1 MKKNILAGS
10 FAISRPINVL
20 ISMLSIFMAAFITGT
35 ISPLSKVLLACFSGG
50 IIMAASNTMND
61 YFDLDIDRVNRPK
74 RPLVSGKLSPLF
86 ALRLAQLE
94 FVVGIVLGLFISF
107 TAFLIA
113 LSISSL
119 IIIYSYKLKRMPLIG
134 NLLVGFATGMAFIYG
149 GVAVNRI
156 RETVVPAVFSF
167 FYHFGREIIK
177 DVQDMQGDAAGHART
192 FPLVY
197 GEKAALQLTT
207 LNFIFLIL
215 LLPIPYLIRWYNL
228 NYLIIILLGICPVL
242 LYALYSIWKDKSPD
256 NLGRISTLLKA
267 DMPIGLLAIYLG

>member
-10 FAISRPINVL
+10 FAISRPVNVL
-20 ISMLSIFMAAFITGT
+20 ISMLSIFVAAFITGT
-35 ISPLSKVLLACFSGG
+35 ISPLANVLLACFSGG

-74 RPLVSGKLSPLF
+74 RPLVSSKLSPLF
-86 ALRLAQLE
+86 ALRLAQVE
-94 FVVGIVLGLFISF
+94 FAVGIVLGLFVSL
-107 TAFLIA
+107 TAFIIA
-113 LSISSL
+113 LIISSL
-119 IIIYSYKLKRMPLIG
+119 IIFYSYKLKRLPLIG
-134 NLLVGFATGMAFIYG
+134 NLMVSFATSMAFVYG

-156 RETVVPAVFSF
+156 RQTIVPAVFSF

-207 LNFIFLIL
+207 INFILLLIL
-215 LLPIPYLIRWYNL
+215 LPVPFLLRWYNL
-228 NYLIIILLGICPVL
+228 NYLIVILLGICPVL
-242 LYALYSIWKDKSPD
+242 LYTMFSIWKDKSPD
-256 NLGRISTLLKA
+256 NLGKISTLLKA
-267 DMPIGLLAIYLG
+267 DMPVGLLAIYLG

>member
-10 FAISRPINVL
+10 FAISRPVNVL
-20 ISMLSIFMAAFITGT
+20 ISILSIFVAAFITGT
-35 ISPLSKVLLACFSGG
+35 ISPLAKVLLACFSGG

-61 YFDLDIDRVNRPK
+61 YFDLDIDRVNRPN
-74 RPLVSGKLSPLF
+74 RPLVSGKLSPSF

-94 FVVGIVLGLFISF
+94 FVVGIVLGFLISF
-107 TAFLIA
+107 NAFLIA
-113 LSISSL
+113 LIISSL
-119 IIIYSYKLKRMPLIG
+119 IVLYSYKFKRLPLLG
-134 NLLVGFATGMAFIYG
+134 NLVVSFSTSMAFIYG

-156 RETVVPAVFSF
+156 RQTIVPAVFSF

-177 DVQDMQGDAAGHART
+177 DVQDMQGDAAGGART

-207 LNFIFLIL
+207 VNFIFLIL
-215 LLPIPYLIRWYNL
+215 LLPVPYLIRWYNL
-228 NYLIIILLGICPVL
+228 NYLLVIILGICPVL
-242 LYALYSIWKDKSPD
+242 FFSIYSIWKDKSPA

-267 DMPIGLLAIYLG
+267 DMPVGLLAIYLG

>member
-1 MKKNILAGS
+1 MNKNILAGS
-10 FAISRPINVL
+10 FAISRPVNVL
-20 ISMLSIFMAAFITGT
+20 ISILSIFVAAFITGT
-35 ISPLSKVLLACFSGG
+35 ISPLAKVLLACFSGG

-74 RPLVSGKLSPLF
+74 RPLVSGRLTPQF

-94 FVVGIVLGLFISF
+94 FGLGIILGIFISF

-113 LSISSL
+113 LIISSL
-119 IIIYSYKLKRMPLIG
+119 IIFYSYKLKRLPLVG
-134 NLLVGFATGMAFIYG
+134 NLMVSFATSMAFIYG

-156 RETVVPAVFSF
+156 RQTIVPAVFSF

-177 DVQDMQGDAAGHART
+177 DVQDMQGDATGGART

-215 LLPIPYLIRWYNL
+215 LLPVPYLIRWYNL
-228 NYLIIILLGICPVL
+228 NYLLVIILGICPVL
-242 LYALYSIWKDKSPD
+242 FFSLYSIWKDKSPD
-256 NLGRISTLLKA
+256 NLGKISTLLKA
-267 DMPIGLLAIYLG
+267 DMPVGLLAIYLG

>member
-1 MKKNILAGS
+1 MNKNILAGS
-10 FAISRPINVL
+10 FAISRPVNVL
-20 ISMLSIFMAAFITGT
+20 ISILSIFVAAFITGT
-35 ISPLSKVLLACFSGG
+35 IFPLAKVLLACFSGG

-74 RPLVSGKLSPLF
+74 RPLVSGRLNPQF

-94 FVVGIVLGLFISF
+94 FGLGIILGIFISF

-113 LSISSL
+113 LIISSL
-119 IIIYSYKLKRMPLIG
+119 IIFYSYKLKRMPLLG
-134 NLLVGFATGMAFIYG
+134 NLMVSFATSMAFIYG

-156 RETVVPAVFSF
+156 RQTIVPAVFSF

-177 DVQDMQGDAAGHART
+177 DIQDMAGDAAGGART

-215 LLPIPYLIRWYNL
+215 LLPVPYLIRWYNL
-228 NYLIIILLGICPVL
+228 NYLLVIILGICPVL
-242 LYALYSIWKDKSPD
+242 FFSIYSIWKDKSPD
-256 NLGRISTLLKA
+256 NLGKISTLLKA
-267 DMPIGLLAIYLG
+267 DMPVGLLAIYLG